1 MNCQVNLQSLMPA
14 ASEAAAG
21 QMGSGE
27 IVIVYML
34 GHHY

>member
-1 MNCQVNLQSLMPA
+1 MPA